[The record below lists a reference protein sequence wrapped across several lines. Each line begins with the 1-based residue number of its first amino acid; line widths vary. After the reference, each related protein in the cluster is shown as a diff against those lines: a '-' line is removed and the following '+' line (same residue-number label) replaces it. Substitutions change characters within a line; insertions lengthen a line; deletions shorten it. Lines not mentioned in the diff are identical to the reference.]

1 MKRATFLIFC
11 LLLISV
17 VATSYASA
25 LEENNSEAH
34 DLLAKGIL
42 ARLHDGT
49 RSNVT
54 LNDLSE
60 AASLYPEYPRSIK
73 DSTGKTFV
81 FYHPVQRVVILNNN
95 AADAMTV
102 IGAEKLIVGVGDTM
116 KENAL
121 QFPELSTLPS
131 VGKWTEPDIE
141 AIYAPNPDLILSYVT
156 WPDPQKLETHLPNS
170 LPVVRMDFYKEDV
183 YREEMVSIGHLFN
196 EEENMSKYL
205 AWYDKNL
212 NLVSERIADIPED
225 ERVRFYAEAG
235 SGKSFGRRAY
245 GEGTGLDDLATAA
258 GGVNVASG
266 YITEYAD
273 VENEWVIKQNPDVIF
288 IWSSKGGY
296 TTTGRDEIV
305 ALHNNFT
312 SMPGFDTI
320 SAVKDNRV
328 YVLSS
333 SFAYGSSSP
342 VALVQVASWLYPDRF
357 SDINTTA
364 LHHEYLANFTHTTED
379 IWNSGT
385 FYYPD
390 GRE

>member
-1 MKRATFLIFC
+1 MKISAFLIFC
-11 LLLISV
+11 LLLISI
-17 VATSYASA
+17 AAASQASA
-25 LEENNSEAH
+25 LEENDSEARY
-34 DLLAKGIL
+34 LLAQGIL
-42 ARLHDGT
+42 SHLHDET
-49 RSNVT
+49 QANIT
-54 LNDLSE
+54 LSDLHD
-60 AASLYPEYPRSIK
+60 AASLYPEYPRSIN

-81 FYHPVQRVVILNNN
+81 FYHPVQRIVILNNN

-102 IGAEKLIVGVGDTM
+102 IGADNLVVGVGDTM
-116 KENAL
+116 KENIL
-121 QFPELSTLPS
+121 QFPELSALPS

-141 AIYAPNPDLILSYVT
+141 AILALDPDLILSYVT
-156 WPDPQKLETHLPNS
+156 WPDSAKLENHLPGS
-170 LPVVRMDFYKEDV
+170 IPVVRMDFYKEDV
-183 YREEMVSIGHLFN
+183 YREEMENIGHLFN
-196 EEENMSKYL
+196 EEENMSNYL
-205 AWYDKNL
+205 AWYDKYFE
-212 NLVSERIADIPED
+212 LVSERIADIPED
-225 ERVRFYAEAG
+225 QRVRFYAEAG

-245 GEGTGLDDLATAA
+245 GEETGLDDLATAA

-296 TTTGRDEIV
+296 TTTGRDEII